1 LYGCVYRE
9 QLDSL
14 AKLKCPL
21 PNSHAFPWI
30 EYTPK
35 ATLQTWAEIGHTGL
49 KLSSSFAS
57 FASLALPSSHSTVR
71 VQSTLL
77 FEAQPV
83 VEEGLVGIGT
93 LLDGEAG
100 KEDGELPSSGMA
112 VSPSADAAKAATDT
126 LVLND
131 VKLGVWAHDSKAT
144 MASGREASK
153 SNANIIEGSSSKVTS
168 LGLVATD
175 LGKVSDHVDVDDRK
189 DIYKVVSGDSQKEGI
204 FAELGG
210 LDALMDEDM
219 GEAMEAVQLAVEDL
233 KDKADGHWKEYGMRT
248 FRAVFWRENG
258 PSREHVE
265 LEAQVDISLDYPVCP
280 PLFQVHILS
289 DAACVL
295 TLPAA
300 PGGVLDV
307 TEGSVSKT
315 ISCIDHS
322 NNLRAIE
329 AEVSCWNP
337 FMSVGDVL

>member
-1 LYGCVYRE
+1 M
-9 QLDSL
+9 
-14 AKLKCPL
+14 
-21 PNSHAFPWI
+21 
-30 EYTPK
+30 
-35 ATLQTWAEIGHTGL
+35 
-49 KLSSSFAS
+49 SSSFAS
-57 FASLALPSSHSTVR
+57 LTLPSSHSTVR

-100 KEDGELPSSGMA
+100 KEDGELPSSGMV

-126 LVLND
+126 LVLNE
-131 VKLGVWAHDSKAT
+131 VKVGVWAHDSKAT

-153 SNANIIEGSSSKVTS
+153 SNVNIIEGSSSKVTS

-175 LGKVSDHVDVDDRK
+175 LGKVSGQVDMDDRK

-265 LEAQVDISLDYPVCP
+265 LEAQVML
-280 PLFQVHILS
+280 LILLT
-289 DAACVL
+289 AYCLVL
-295 TLPAA
+295 GL
-300 PGGVLDV
+300 
-307 TEGSVSKT
+307 SK
-315 ISCIDHS
+315 
-322 NNLRAIE
+322 LLE
-329 AEVSCWNP
+329 
-337 FMSVGDVL
+337 